1 MMKKH
6 IKINRNFALVHR
18 FLRNH
23 KLVISSK
30 IVIDST
36 GRSNVVRHCF
46 FIFCLPHETNRN
58 KKSVPMIISI
68 MAHPAFILG
77 GCCLHSI

>member
-46 FIFCLPHETNRN
+46 FIFVYPTKQIET
-58 KKSVPMIISI
+58 KKV
-68 MAHPAFILG
+68 
-77 GCCLHSI
+77 CQ